1 MDVKEIIAR
10 RIAKEFKDGQIVNL
24 GFGIPNLSA
33 NYKPDDVNVYLQ
45 AENGALG
52 FGPNATKEQADP
64 NLTNSA
70 SMPITLLKGA
80 STFDMLT
87 SFAIIRGGHVDM
99 TVLGALEVAQNGDIA
114 NWLIPGV
121 LSPGMGGAMDL
132 LVGAKKVIVSLQHTD
147 KKGNSKVLKEC
158 TLPLSAAEAADM
170 IITDK
175 AVFEVT
181 EDGLVLKEH
190 APGVT
195 LEEIEKITDA
205 DFTVCEGFK
214 EMDLS

>member
-1 MDVKEIIAR
+1 MVAKEIIAR
-10 RIAKEFKDGQIVNL
+10 RIAQEFKDGMIVNL

-33 NYKPDDVNVYLQ
+33 NYKPKDVHVYLQ

-52 FGPNATKEQADP
+52 FGPNATETSADP
-64 NLTNSA
+64 DLGNSGG
-70 SMPITLLKGA
+70 MPITLLPGA

-132 LVGAKKVIVSLQHTD
+132 LVGAKRVVVSLQHTD
-147 KKGNSKVLKEC
+147 KHGNSKVLKEC
-158 TLPLSAAEAADM
+158 TLPLSAKGVVDL

-175 AVFEVT
+175 AVFEVHDNGLLLT
-181 EDGLVLKEH
+181 ELAH
-190 APGVT
+190 GVT
-195 LEEIEKITDA
+195 VDDIEKITDA
-205 DFTVCEGFK
+205 DFIVSETLH
-214 EMDLS
+214 EMQI

>member
-1 MDVKEIIAR
+1 MVAKEIIAR
-10 RIAKEFKDGQIVNL
+10 RIAQEFKDGMIVNL

-33 NYKPDDVNVYLQ
+33 NYKPKDVHVYLQ

-52 FGPNATKEQADP
+52 FGPNATETSADP
-64 NLTNSA
+64 DLGNSGG
-70 SMPITLLKGA
+70 MPITLLPGA

-132 LVGAKKVIVSLQHTD
+132 LVGAKRVVVSLQHTD
-147 KKGNSKVLKEC
+147 KHGNSKVLKEC
-158 TLPLSAAEAADM
+158 TLPLSAKGVVDL

-175 AVFEVT
+175 AVFEVHDNGLLLT
-181 EDGLVLKEH
+181 ELAH
-190 APGVT
+190 GVT
-195 LEEIEKITDA
+195 LDDIEKITDA
-205 DFTVCEGFK
+205 DFIVSETLH
-214 EMDLS
+214 EMQI

>member
-1 MDVKEIIAR
+1 MVAKEIIAR
-10 RIAKEFKDGQIVNL
+10 RIAQEFKDGMIVNL

-33 NYKPDDVNVYLQ
+33 NYKPKDVHVYLQ

-52 FGPNATKEQADP
+52 FGPNATETSADP
-64 NLTNSA
+64 DLGNSGG
-70 SMPITLLKGA
+70 MPITLLPGA

-132 LVGAKKVIVSLQHTD
+132 LVGAKRVVVSLQHTD
-147 KKGNSKVLKEC
+147 KHGNSKVLKEC
-158 TLPLSAAEAADM
+158 TLPLSAKGVVDL

-175 AVFEVT
+175 AVFEVH
-181 EDGLVLKEH
+181 DNGLVLTEL

-195 LEEIEKITDA
+195 LDEIEQITDA
-205 DFTVCEGFK
+205 DFIVSETVH
-214 EMDLS
+214 EMQI